1 LYQDLSL
8 QDDIL
13 GNEPMP
19 SSLPALAVLLSSS
32 AALAQDL
39 TLREA
44 LDSAMRGHPLL
55 TASQERIDV
64 AASLKLQS
72 ALRPN
77 PRFIF
82 QQENWRVDRSTPLF
96 KPGRDLDTFLYV
108 QQLFETG
115 NKRARRV
122 DLSAQEQHRAE
133 LSRELIAREIASR
146 VKDSYWIAVGAQRVA
161 TLVEDSVKNY
171 DRIVEYHAIRVKE
184 GVMAEA
190 DLLKVQLERD
200 RVAASANAA
209 QLDAERGRIALFRD
223 MGLGEYPEGKLSEPL
238 EGGVPFDSD
247 VASAIGNRTEVKL
260 AQQSINVAKANSR
273 LQTANAK
280 PDFEALFGYKRTNGF
295 DTMLGG
301 LQIPIPY
308 FNKNQGNI
316 AAADFGVRAADAELT
331 ASKALVAAEVRA
343 AAADTALKRKQITG
357 LLPEILRKADASAR
371 IAEAAYREGGTEL
384 LRLLDAERVKIEA
397 NVQFIQTLAEYRR
410 ALAALETAMGVNP

>member
-1 LYQDLSL
+1 
-8 QDDIL
+8 
-13 GNEPMP
+13 MP
-19 SSLPALAVLLSSS
+19 SSLPALAVLLTSTV
-32 AALAQDL
+32 ALAQDL

-44 LDSAMRGHPLL
+44 LDSALRGHPMLA
-55 TASQERIDV
+55 ASQERIDA

-72 ALRPN
+72 GLRPN

-108 QQLFETG
+108 QQTFETG

-122 DLSAQEQHRAE
+122 DLSAQEQRRAE
-133 LSRELIAREIASR
+133 LSRELIAREIAGR

-161 TLVEDSVKNY
+161 TLVEDSVRNY
-171 DRIVEYHAIRVKE
+171 DRIVEYHAIRVRE

-209 QLDAERGRIALFRD
+209 QLDAERARIALFRD
-223 MGLGEYPEGKLSEPL
+223 MGLGEYPAGKLTEPA
-238 EGGVPFDSD
+238 EGGTTLEPD
-247 VASAIGNRTEVKL
+247 VAAAITNRTEVKL
-260 AQQSINVAKANSR
+260 AQQSIEVAKANSR
-273 LQTANAK
+273 LQTAIAK

-301 LQIPIPY
+301 VQIPIPY

-316 AAADFGVRAADAELT
+316 AAADSGVRAADAELT
-331 ASKALVAAEVRA
+331 AAKALVAAEVRA
-343 AAADTALKRKQITG
+343 AAADASLKRKQITG

-371 IAEAAYREGGTEL
+371 IAEAAYKEGGTDL
-384 LRLLDAERVKIEA
+384 LRLLDAERVKIDA